1 MHTEDILAATGVG
14 LWRWDNTA
22 GVITLDATAAR
33 LLGLPPE
40 ETVLTE
46 SALRSRFHALDY
58 AELAN
63 VGALAIAEGTIAEA
77 LQRVVAPDGTV
88 LRVVRN
94 RLALAERPRPEPET
108 ETEPGRSFVLYG
120 LLTEIPWSAHP
131 AGLGSDTS
139 EAPLET
145 RPAEILPAR
154 PPTTSPPVV
163 HSSASQDPATAG
175 WRHSREAFLMDTG
188 RALATAQ
195 TTQEVLEVAAQM
207 SLPGLNPVFLVIYA
221 VRGNRL
227 APINYYGPEA
237 HRQPAF
243 GEITLE
249 SDYPG
254 SVAVRTG
261 RAVYLS
267 SPDEYR
273 RRFPAVWPLLED
285 YGRRAWAY
293 LPLTVNGRTIGT
305 WLLAFDNLVPFTSDE
320 RRLLVSVARMLAQAL
335 SRVYVRESEREL
347 ADSLQRTMRP
357 AQRTAVPGMTVVSR
371 YLPVG
376 GGLQVGGDW
385 YDVIPLPSG
394 RTALVIGDVQGH
406 DVRAA
411 GVMTQ
416 LRIALRAYAAEGHRP
431 DAVLA
436 RANRFLAGMET
447 GDLPEPGGAAERA
460 GTDSGDDH
468 RFATCLYVEADPAG
482 ALDVARAGHPDPA
495 LRLADGAVL
504 TCAVAPGPPLGIV
517 AGADYP
523 ITRVVLGRG
532 ETLLMCTDGLVEAG
546 GLDYDAGWERL
557 RKVLGEHGGSPEDL
571 ADTLIRAM
579 HGAPSRH
586 VTGTGHGMEPRAG
599 GREDDIALML
609 LKREGGAPDRFPHP
623 LARRL
628 VMSVSQSEQVRISD
642 ARHRLRE
649 LMFDWAPEDQVE
661 GAVLMLS
668 ELLTNALVHTDWDAA
683 LAVGLEGEPG
693 SRRLRVEVSDSSDE
707 PPHPRDPGELAS
719 HGRGLMLLEMLAH
732 SWGVEPMGT
741 GKSIWF
747 ELHEAREGPDR
758 G

>member
-40 ETVLTE
+40 KTVLTE
-46 SALRSRFHALDY
+46 GALRSRFHALDY

-63 VGALAIAEGTIAEA
+63 VAALAIAEGTIAEA

-88 LRVVRN
+88 LRIVRN
-94 RLALAERPRPEPET
+94 RLALAGQNLMGPEP
-108 ETEPGRSFVLYG
+108 GQSFVLYG
-120 LLTEIPWSAHP
+120 LLTEAPWP
-131 AGLGSDTS
+131 A
-139 EAPLET
+139 
-145 RPAEILPAR
+145 RPAEAGENAEEIPREAYPVEITAER
-154 PPTTSPPVV
+154 PPGASTPSVQSPAAQV
-163 HSSASQDPATAG
+163 PAAAR
-175 WRHSREAFLMDTG
+175 WRHSREAFLLDVG
-188 RALATAQ
+188 KALAEAQ
-195 TTQEVLEVAAQM
+195 TTQEVLRVVAQM
-207 SLPGLNPVFLVIYA
+207 SLPGLTPSSLVIYG
-221 VRGNRL
+221 VKGDRL
-227 APINYYGPEA
+227 TPIGYYGSDA
-237 HRQPAF
+237 DRRPAF
-243 GEITLE
+243 GETMLE

-261 RAVYLS
+261 RAVYLA
-267 SPDEYR
+267 SPDEYH
-273 RRFPAVWPLLED
+273 RRFPAVWPLVAG

-293 LPLTVNGRTIGT
+293 LPLIVGGRTIGA
-305 WLLAFDNLVPFTSDE
+305 WLLAFDTPVAFTPDE

-335 SRVYVRESEREL
+335 SRVYVQESKREL

-357 AQRTAVPGMTVVSR
+357 AHRTAVPGMTVVSR

-436 RANRFLAGMET
+436 RADRFLAGMET
-447 GDLPEPGGAAERA
+447 GDLPEPGGATGRA
-460 GTDSGDDH
+460 DADSGDDH
-468 RFATCLYVEADPAG
+468 RFATCLYVEADPDG
-482 ALDVARAGHPDPA
+482 ALDIARAGHPDPVV
-495 LRLADGAVL
+495 RLADGAVL
-504 TCAVAPGPPLGIV
+504 TCSVAPGPPLGIV
-517 AGADYP
+517 GDADYP

-557 RKVLGEHGGSPEDL
+557 RKVLGEHGGSPENL
-571 ADTLIRAM
+571 ADTLIHAM
-579 HGAPSRH
+579 HGAPTRH

-609 LKREGGAPDRFPHP
+609 LSREGGAPEARPRP
-623 LARRL
+623 LRRRL
-628 VMSVSQSEQVRISD
+628 VMSVSQAEQVRIAD
-642 ARHRLRE
+642 ARHQLRE
-649 LMFDWAPEDQVE
+649 LLFDWAVEDQVE
-661 GAVLMLS
+661 GAVLLLS
-668 ELLTNALVHTDWDAA
+668 ELLTNALVHTEWDAA
-683 LAVGLEGEPG
+683 LSAELEGEPG

-707 PPHPRDPGELAS
+707 LPHRRHPGELAS
-719 HGRGLMLLEMLAH
+719 RGRGLLLLEMLAR
-732 SWGVEPMGT
+732 SWGVEPRGA

-747 ELHEAREGPDR
+747 ELHEAEEGP
-758 G
+758 GWG